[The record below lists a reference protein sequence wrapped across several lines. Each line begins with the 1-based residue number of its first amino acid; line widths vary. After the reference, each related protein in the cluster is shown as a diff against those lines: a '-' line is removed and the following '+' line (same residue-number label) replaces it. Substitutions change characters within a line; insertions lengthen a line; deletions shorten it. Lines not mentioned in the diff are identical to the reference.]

1 MNIERVVPIRRF
13 VSWVIDSLM
22 FFAAGAGVLYVIHQ
36 LNRLVGIGGSRPV
49 SFDLHD
55 LLVIQAPLSLLVTY
69 ALWLFVIV
77 KFGPPG
83 RRLTFTE
90 VRRRHGGVAGRPRKL
105 LRAVLKILLHIS
117 LVGFFIDALFIL
129 RDTTERRSIPDI
141 LAGTVISPRRR

>member
-1 MNIERVVPIRRF
+1 MERVIPIRRF
-13 VSWVIDSLM
+13 ASWVIDSLM

-36 LNRLVGIGGSRPV
+36 LDRLVSIGGSRSV
-49 SFDLHD
+49 SFDLHE
-55 LLVIQAPLSLLVTY
+55 LLVIQAPLSLLITY

-90 VRRRHGGVAGRPRKL
+90 VRRRRGGAAGPPRKL
-105 LRAVLKILLHIS
+105 LRAVVKILLHLS
-117 LVGFFIDALFIL
+117 LVGFIIDAVFIL
-129 RDTTERRSIPDI
+129 RDTAERRSIPDI